1 MIKYVTVNGRAY
13 LVSHSL
19 STSYL
24 FFTVMTEGGKKNFVE
39 PVHYFN
45 TLHRVPQENHY
56 SNRGAYDM
64 AVKRYAERRSDFML
78 RNKPWYDRR
87 DDILSRFEEWVSP
100 SCGPMAT
107 IDGEAFSF

>member
-1 MIKYVTVNGRAY
+1 MINLGGKIIKYVMVNGRAY
-13 LVSHSL
+13 IVSHSL
-19 STSYL
+19 PTSYL

-45 TLHRVPQENHY
+45 TLHRVPQQHHY
-56 SNRGAYDM
+56 SNRGTYDM
-64 AVKRYAERRSDFML
+64 AVKQYGE
-78 RNKPWYDRR
+78 KPWYDRR